1 MMATLLDISNGDDF
15 VARLEEAGVVDSE
28 TLVKARAV
36 ANAAADLFS
45 DGRSPD
51 APIHGFWVPGRVEVL
66 GKHTDYAG
74 GSSLLAASQ
83 QGFVILAAPRDD
95 QRVWIHA
102 LDLGKEITVAIDPD
116 LTPQIGDWS
125 NYPMTVV
132 RRLARN
138 FPELTTGADIVFAST
153 IPIASGMSSSS
164 ALMIGIHMVLS
175 KINGLERTERYRRDI
190 TSQEQL
196 AEYLG
201 TIENGQ
207 TYGSLIGDR
216 GVGTF
221 GGSEDHTA
229 ILCCRSS
236 HLSRYRYCP
245 TRFEQ
250 RPAMPEGYTFLIAS
264 SGVIA
269 DKTGSARAKYNR
281 ASALAAEVT
290 SRWNSATGHD
300 DPHMAAM
307 VARCDGDPDPILAV
321 LAETEGSQFSS
332 EELIRRFQHFYIEN
346 FEIIPAATDAL
357 AAGDLNAFAAEAK
370 RSQSEG
376 VRLLGNQIA
385 ETEALAE
392 LALENGA
399 LAASAFGAGFGGS
412 VWALV
417 SDEKAKPFLENWA
430 AAYLARFPAH
440 KESARFFPT
449 RPGPAA
455 ALLL

>member
-1 MMATLLDISNGDDF
+1 MAKLTEISRPNELIARMQAAGLSDAETLTKATL
-15 VARLEEAGVVDSE
+15 ASE
-28 TLVKARAV
+28 
-36 ANAAADLFS
+36 AAAALFATGQTP
-45 DGRSPD
+45 DSPMH
-51 APIHGFWVPGRVEVL
+51 AFWIPGRIEVL

-83 QGFVILAAPRDD
+83 QGFVLAAAPRND
-95 QRVWIHA
+95 RLVSVHA
-102 LDLGKEITVAIDPD
+102 LDLNKRTTFAIDPD

-125 NYPMTVV
+125 NYPQTVV

-138 FPELTTGADIVFAST
+138 FPEMTVGADIVFASS

-164 ALMIGIHMVLS
+164 ALMIGIYMALS
-175 KINGLERTERYRRDI
+175 AINGLDASDRYRYNI
-190 TSQEQL
+190 ESSEQL

-229 ILCCRSS
+229 ILCCRSG

-245 TRFEQ
+245 TQFEA
-250 RPAMPEGYTFLIAS
+250 RPAMPTGYTFVIAS

-269 DKTGSARAKYNR
+269 DKTGGAREKYNR

-290 SRWNSATGHD
+290 SLWNSATGHD

-307 VARCDGDPDPILAV
+307 VARCDGDPDPILAI
-321 LAETEGSQFSS
+321 LTETESRQFST
-332 EELIRRFQHFYIEN
+332 EDLIRRFQHFYIEN
-346 FEIIPAATDAL
+346 FEIIPSATDAL
-357 AAGDLNAFAAEAK
+357 AAGDMAAFAAEVN
-370 RSQSEG
+370 RSQREG

-385 ETEALAE
+385 ETEVLAE
-392 LALENGA
+392 LALQSGA

-417 SDEKAKPFLENWA
+417 REDSVERVLGEWS
-430 AAYLARFPAH
+430 AAYLKRFPDHAGT
-440 KESARFFPT
+440 ERFFRT
-449 RPGPAA
+449 HPGPAA
-455 ALLL
+455 MAL